1 MNLARNSVLTML
13 ALGFSLLACQKE
25 APPKDLAPAT
35 SAALEAPLPASAKA
49 VRLVIDTP
57 SSSMQFLMDS
67 PLEKIDGQA
76 PGSATGELA
85 VELEDL
91 GKSTGIIK
99 IDLDKLTL
107 WQQKRAAE
115 EGEFG
120 ERKKSDKQN
129 EHARDWFQIVPR
141 EGETT
146 PEQAAKNR
154 IAEYRIESLTPS
166 VPSVLALTGPERKV
180 TATVNGTLRLHGR
193 QAKKS
198 AKVELTFRF
207 AGDKL
212 ESVNVKT
219 LEPFPVS
226 LEEFEIHPRDAAGK
240 FTKSVTDAIAST
252 LKGKLQKEAPVMI
265 DVTAKASGR

>member
-1 MNLARNSVLTML
+1 V
-13 ALGFSLLACQKE
+13 LACEKA
-25 APPKDLAPAT
+25 APPKDLAPAA
-35 SAALEAPLPASAKA
+35 SASLEAPMPASAKA
-49 VRLVIDTP
+49 VRLAIDAP
-57 SSSMQFLMDS
+57 SSSMKFLMDA
-67 PLEKIDGQA
+67 PLEKIDGDA

-85 VELEDL
+85 IDL
-91 GKSTGIIK
+91 GELAKSTGIIK
-99 IDLDKLTL
+99 IDLEKLTL
-107 WQQKRAAE
+107 WQQKRAQE
-115 EGEFG
+115 DGEFG
-120 ERKKSDKQN
+120 ERKKSEKQN

-154 IAEYRIESLTPS
+154 IAEYRIESVTPS
-166 VPSVLALTGPERKV
+166 VPSVLALTGPERKL
-180 TATVNGTLRLHGR
+180 TATVDGTLRLHGR

-226 LEEFEIHPRDAAGK
+226 LDEFEIHPRDAAGK
-240 FTKSVTDAIAST
+240 LTKTVTEAIASS
-252 LKGKLQKEAPVMI
+252 LKGKIQNVAPVMI
-265 DVTAKASGR
+265 DVTAKVK

>member
-1 MNLARNSVLTML
+1 MMPARYSVLGPL
-13 ALGFSLLACQKE
+13 ALALSVLACEKE
-25 APPKDLAPAT
+25 APPKDLAPVA
-35 SAALEAPLPASAKA
+35 SAALEAPMPASAKA
-49 VRLVIDTP
+49 VRLAIDTP
-57 SSSMQFLMDS
+57 SSSMSFLMDS

-76 PGSATGELA
+76 PASATGELA
-85 VELEDL
+85 IDVEDL
-91 GKSTGIIK
+91 AKSTGIIK

-107 WQQKRAAE
+107 WQQKRAEE
-115 EGEFG
+115 EGDFG

-129 EHARDWFQIVPR
+129 QHARDWFQIVPR

-154 IAEYRIESLTPS
+154 IAEYRIESVTPS
-166 VPSVLALTGPERKV
+166 VPSVLALTGAERKV

-219 LEPFPVS
+219 LEAFPVS
-226 LEEFEIHPRDAAGK
+226 LEEFEIHPRNAAGK
-240 FTKSVTDAIAST
+240 LTKTVTDAIAST
-252 LKGKLQKEAPVMI
+252 LKGKLQKEAPVMLE
-265 DVTAKASGR
+265 VTAKASTR